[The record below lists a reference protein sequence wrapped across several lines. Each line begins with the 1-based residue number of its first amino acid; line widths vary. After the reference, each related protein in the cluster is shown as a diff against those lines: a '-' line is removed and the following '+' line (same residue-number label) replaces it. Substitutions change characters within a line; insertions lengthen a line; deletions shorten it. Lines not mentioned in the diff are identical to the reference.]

1 MATEESARE
10 ILINMINKS
19 RNGEPFFNRK
29 IVFPE
34 NDDEEMSSKE
44 SLNRKSE
51 KYDEKCDDKDP
62 FGKLQKYLRSKNLK
76 LCDCM
81 KLDQFENR

>member
-34 NDDEEMSSKE
+34 NDDE
-44 SLNRKSE
+44 
-51 KYDEKCDDKDP
+51 KCDDKDP